1 MWLFNSLIRYKFGFS
16 GVWKVLE
23 VSEEERL
30 ERGLFFLEQELENIY
45 FTKKKNIYFISFYF

>member
-16 GVWKVLE
+16 GAWKVLE
-23 VSEEERL
+23 VSEVERL

-45 FTKKKNIYFISFYF
+45 FTKKKKYLFYFILF